1 MKPTEPDDGSDGAGE
16 RGNGQVPDSVPGEAG
31 YHFPRQ
37 ILLMKSQCLRVF
49 WWKGQGGDGF
59 SPGLVES
66 KASRV
71 QGM

>member
-1 MKPTEPDDGSDGAGE
+1 
-16 RGNGQVPDSVPGEAG
+16 
-31 YHFPRQ
+31 
-37 ILLMKSQCLRVF
+37 MKSQCLRVF

-59 SPGLVES
+59 SPGPVES